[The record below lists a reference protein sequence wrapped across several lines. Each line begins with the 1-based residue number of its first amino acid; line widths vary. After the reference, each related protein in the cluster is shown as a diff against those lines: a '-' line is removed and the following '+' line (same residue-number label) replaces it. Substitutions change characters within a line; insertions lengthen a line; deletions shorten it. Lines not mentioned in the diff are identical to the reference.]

1 LVAAAQTWQE
11 IYRVRGLGLLGLTA
25 AGVTEFYD
33 PLFTDANWANGAL
46 GSVSAASGDRG
57 GVFTLPS
64 AGGVT
69 ASWKTKYQN
78 VTSNVKSD
86 SWYLAVQ
93 FKMIT
98 TPNDNTKL
106 LMGLLSGGA
115 GQNIWFGIDKPDM
128 TLSNFFLSIGTS
140 VITDTTVARDTALHT
155 VEMWNT
161 GGANLSASLDQAA
174 AVTAAWG
181 VLSGA
186 GPYEI
191 RMQVGD
197 DAAGGHTANAYDV
210 LCLVGAP

>member
-1 LVAAAQTWQE
+1 MASFDESGQVGGIPGGAASGDLSGSYPSPTVAALNGMTAGTISDGHRVRRSGSTLVAAAQTWQE

-93 FKMIT
+93 FKIT
-98 TPNDNTKL
+98 H
-106 LMGLLSGGA
+106 GA
-115 GQNIWFGIDKPDM
+115 AIRRCRAKY
-128 TLSNFFLSIGTS
+128 L
-140 VITDTTVARDTALHT
+140 VRHR
-155 VEMWNT
+155 
-161 GGANLSASLDQAA
+161 QA
-174 AVTAAWG
+174 
-181 VLSGA
+181 
-186 GPYEI
+186 
-191 RMQVGD
+191 
-197 DAAGGHTANAYDV
+197 
-210 LCLVGAP
+210 